1 MKLFH
6 RFSFL
11 LVLATLFMVGC
22 NVVDFTGRT
31 PKESVEPAAPAISTP
46 TPPAPVPAPPPAPAA
61 PTPPVPP
68 SAEPPSSIPI
78 ECQNALE
85 APGIKD
91 PASGLTFRL
100 LPEQKSYDEGVK
112 SCAALAAG
120 GVMIYLN
127 QELPDAILA
136 CQKVLGTLWMRRNA
150 AGLWQP
156 DLQGERGP
164 EEQHWII
171 CYF

>member
-1 MKLFH
+1 MRLFH

-11 LVLATLFMVGC
+11 LFLATLFMVGC

-31 PKESVEPAAPAISTP
+31 PKESVQPAVPAISTP
-46 TPPAPVPAPPPAPAA
+46 TPPAPPPAPVA
-61 PTPPVPP
+61 PTSPTP
-68 SAEPPSSIPI
+68 AEPPSSIPI

-91 PASGLTFRL
+91 AVSGLTFRL

-112 SCAALAAG
+112 ACAALSAG
-120 GVMIYLN
+120 GVMIFLK

-136 CQKVLGTLWMRRNA
+136 CQKVLGTLWMRRDA

-164 EEQHWII
+164 EEPHWII